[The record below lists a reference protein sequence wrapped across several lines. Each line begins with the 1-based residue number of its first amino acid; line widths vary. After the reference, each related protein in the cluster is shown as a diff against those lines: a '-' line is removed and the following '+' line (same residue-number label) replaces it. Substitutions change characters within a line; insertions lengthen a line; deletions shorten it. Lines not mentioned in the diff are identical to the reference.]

1 MIMMNN
7 ISNKNTSKNDILNIT
22 SRLIVSDD
30 FVRDVKKYKNKIFSF
45 LSFVQ
50 KNLYLKGLSFLVSK
64 KNEKM
69 LSNTATTVFEFRSLI
84 KGHRL
89 LFKYGW
95 QYNNININD
104 NDIVLCRYVNDHDRI
119 SEEANS
125 ISDNFSLNQEW
136 TDKLNISD
144 FEIQE
149 LQNSETL
156 ESNKLYYYTDNVNY
170 LMPILNREQ
179 EKILKDKEQYVFVNG
194 IAGSGKTNLCIQK
207 MVMDS
212 CCGNK
217 VLYSTFSESLL
228 NSTQETIHYNYID
241 QLRLIKNELDLYGLN
256 ESLIL
261 KINNL
266 NLNFSLTGNYLESI
280 DAFQNKLKTIKYK
293 MLCDIYNEKYNL
305 KKELVTFKIF
315 SRLFESNQMLTFDLK
330 NKFKDTQIS
339 LEILFKEIEGVVLGL
354 NSTNP
359 IISFEDYKTERKS
372 IFDEKSLVLI
382 YDIAKE
388 YLEFISKSDKF
399 ADKNLIAVSLIKDN
413 SLKEYYDV
421 IVLDEVQ
428 DFTQKE
434 LLAFKHMSKKV
445 FAVGD
450 PLQMINPSYFSFNR
464 LKQLYGEN
472 HKEYI
477 LDLNYRNTKQLNHA
491 INDLIEIN
499 RDKLGNHSNILK
511 NIKTADI
518 QESTYLFFTNQKSI
532 LDGLNASEFNDYS
545 IVVAT
550 DKEKDIKCKKEVL
563 TISEVKGLERG
574 TIILYNILSQHLS
587 EWLKLENSQINKK
600 LADENSLLRYYF
612 NIFYVGITRAQRH
625 LLIVEESE
633 INIFRDFFKNNFTY
647 LNKDTPIDSLQLK
660 LDLKTLSLS
669 ERIHR
674 INESLKNKLF
684 DNALHYISWIKDE
697 KEKQKQMI
705 RYEIY
710 KDFYKENSFEQSIN
724 KCLEFDFI
732 DDAIEIS
739 KQSKNYDVANL
750 LNKIFVLHDFD
761 MQLCYEVL
769 SKTNSI
775 NLKSIIQNTLETT
788 RKDLIEKNKL
798 LQEILKEI

>member
-1 MIMMNN
+1 MNN
-7 ISNKNTSKNDILNIT
+7 IKALNFKNDIIT
-22 SRLIVSDD
+22 SRLLVSDD
-30 FVRDVKKYKNKIFSF
+30 FVRDVKKYKNKISSF

-50 KNLYLKGLSFLVSK
+50 KNLYLKGLIFLESK

-69 LSNTATTVFEFRSLI
+69 LSSTATTTFEFRSPI

-95 QYNNININD
+95 QYNNTNIND

-125 ISDNFSLNQEW
+125 ISESDFSLNQEW

-144 FEIQE
+144 FDIQE
-149 LQNSETL
+149 LQNSEPL
-156 ESNKLYYYTDNVNY
+156 ESNKLYYYNDNVNY
-170 LMPILNREQ
+170 LIPILNREQ

-207 MVMDS
+207 LVMDS

-228 NSTQETIHYNYID
+228 NSTQETIYYNYID
-241 QLRLIKNELDLYGLN
+241 QLRLIKNEIDFYGLN

-266 NLNFSLTGNYLESI
+266 NLNFNLMDNYLKNI
-280 DAFQNKLKTIKYK
+280 DIFQNKLKTIEYK
-293 MLCDIYNEKYNL
+293 MLCDIYNEKNNF
-305 KKELVTFKIF
+305 KKELVDFKIF
-315 SRLFESNQMLTFDLK
+315 STLFESDEMLSFDLK

-354 NSTNP
+354 NSINP
-359 IISFEDYKTERKS
+359 IISFEDYKAERKD
-372 IFDEKSLVLI
+372 IFDEKSLRIL
-382 YDIAKE
+382 YDIAKK
-388 YLEFISKSDKF
+388 YFEFISKSNMYV
-399 ADKNLIAVSLIKDN
+399 DKNLIAVSLIKDN
-413 SLKEYYDV
+413 SLKEYYDI

-434 LLAFKHMSKKV
+434 LLAFKYMSKKV

-450 PLQMINPSYFSFNR
+450 PLQMVNPSYFSFNR
-464 LKQLYGEN
+464 LKQIFGEN
-472 HKEYI
+472 HKEYT

-499 RDKLGNHSNILK
+499 KDKLGNHSNILK

-518 QESTYLFFTNQKSI
+518 QESTYLFFTNYKSI
-532 LDGLNASEFNDYS
+532 LDGLNASEFNDYC

-550 DKEKDIKCKKEVL
+550 DKEKNTKHNKEIL

-574 TIILYNILSQHLS
+574 TIVLYNVLSQHLS

-625 LLIVEESE
+625 LLIVEESD
-633 INIFRDFFKNNFTY
+633 INLFSEFFKNNFTY
-647 LNKDTPIDSLQLK
+647 LDKDTSIESLQLK
-660 LDLKTLSLS
+660 LDLKTLSLT
-669 ERIHR
+669 ERIQR

-697 KEKQKQMI
+697 KEKQKQLL
-705 RYEIY
+705 RLEIY
-710 KDFYKENSFEQSIN
+710 SDFYKNSNYEQARDE
-724 KCLEFDFI
+724 CLELNFI
-732 DDAIEIS
+732 EDAIEIS
-739 KQSKNYDVANL
+739 KQSNAYDVANL
-750 LNKIFVLHDFD
+750 LNKLFITNEFD
-761 MQLCYEVL
+761 LELCYEVL

-775 NLKSIIQNTLETT
+775 KIKSIIQNTLETT

-798 LQEILKEI
+798 LQESLKEI

>member
-1 MIMMNN
+1 MDSNN
-7 ISNKNTSKNDILNIT
+7 NLFNLKNDIIT
-22 SRLIVSDD
+22 SRLLVSDD
-30 FVRDVKKYKNKIFSF
+30 FVRDVKKYKNKISSF

-50 KNLYLKGLSFLVSK
+50 KNLYLKGLSFLEMK

-69 LSNTATTVFEFRSLI
+69 LSNTSTTTFEFRSPI

-95 QYNNININD
+95 QYNNINLND
-104 NDIVLCRYVNDHDRI
+104 NDIVLCRYVNDHDKI

-125 ISDNFSLNQEW
+125 INESELSLNEEW

-144 FEIQE
+144 FDIQAVKNPE
-149 LQNSETL
+149 PL
-156 ESNKLYYYTDNVNY
+156 EKNKLYYYNDNVNC
-170 LMPILNREQ
+170 LIPILDGEQ
-179 EKILKDKEQYVFVNG
+179 EKILKDNEKYIFVNG

-207 MVMDS
+207 IVMYS

-241 QLRLIKNELDLYGLN
+241 QLRLIKNEIDLYGLN

-266 NLNFSLTGNYLESI
+266 NLNLNLMDNYLKNI
-280 DAFQNKLKTIKYK
+280 DILQNNLNTIDYK
-293 MLCDIYNEKYNL
+293 MLSDIYNEKYNF
-305 KKELVTFKIF
+305 KKELVDFKIF
-315 SRLFESNQMLTFDLK
+315 CTLFESDEMLSFDLK
-330 NKFKDTQIS
+330 NKFKNTLIS
-339 LEILFKEIEGVVLGL
+339 LEILFKEIEGVVLGI

-359 IISFEDYKTERKS
+359 VISFEDYKTERKDV
-372 IFDEKSLVLI
+372 FDETSLKIL
-382 YDIAKE
+382 YDIARR
-388 YLEFISKSDKF
+388 YFEFISNSNKYV
-399 ADKNLIAVSLIKDN
+399 DKNLIAISLLKDN
-413 SLKEYYDV
+413 SLKEYYDI

-434 LLAFKHMSKKV
+434 LIAFKYMSKRV

-464 LKQLYGEN
+464 LKQIFGEN
-472 HKEYI
+472 RKEYI

-499 RDKLGNHSNILK
+499 KDKLGNHSNIIK
-511 NIKTADI
+511 NIKSADI
-518 QESTYLFFTNQKSI
+518 HESTYLFFTNHRNI
-532 LDGLNASEFNDYS
+532 LDGLNASEFNDYC

-550 DKEKDIKCKKEVL
+550 DKEKNIKYNKEIL

-574 TIILYNILSQHLS
+574 TIVLYNILSQHLS

-633 INIFRDFFKNNFTY
+633 INLFNEFFKKNFTY
-647 LNKDTPIDSLQLK
+647 LDKDTSIESLQLK
-660 LDLKTLSLS
+660 LDLKTLSLT
-669 ERIHR
+669 ERIQR

-684 DNALHYISWIKDE
+684 DNALHYISWINDKN
-697 KEKQKQMI
+697 EKQKQLL
-705 RYEIY
+705 RLEIY
-710 KDFYKENSFEQSIN
+710 SDFYKKNNYEQARD
-724 KCLEFDFI
+724 KCLELNFI
-732 DDAIEIS
+732 EDAIEIS
-739 KQSKNYDVANL
+739 KQSNNYDIANL
-750 LNKIFVLHDFD
+750 LNKLFVTNEFD
-761 MQLCYEVL
+761 LELCYEVL
-769 SKTNSI
+769 SKTSSI
-775 NLKSIIQNTLETT
+775 KIKSIVQNALEVT
-788 RKDLIEKNKL
+788 RKELTEKNKL
-798 LQEILKEI
+798 LQESLKEI